1 MILSVGGFF
10 SRIGRGFKA
19 GGKVA
24 WRVYNSGP
32 GKVLITAFAPAKIA
46 HIVATSV
53 GAVNEIGGYMKEESK
68 RSKAKEIVLAKF
80 PQAAEDKKLL
90 NFLVE
95 AQLLKLAGNADIS

>member
-10 SRIGRGFKA
+10 GKIGRGFKA

-24 WRVYNSGP
+24 WGVYNSGP

-46 HIVATSV
+46 QIVAASV
-53 GAVNEIGGYMKEESK
+53 GTINSIGGYVEEESK
-68 RSKAKEIVLAKF
+68 RSEAKKLVLVAF

-90 NFLVE
+90 NFLIE
-95 AQLLKLAGNADIS
+95 AQLQKLAGNASIS